1 AYVMNHFDPTKANA
15 DPRSV
20 ALSNE
25 IYSVLGLEKH

>member
-1 AYVMNHFDPTKANA
+1 MNRFDATKANA

-25 IYSVLGLEKH
+25 VYGALGVI